1 MGAGRGLG
9 ACAEQ
14 AAKGCKVGWL
24 TRLEGRSGEVG
35 KKGRDR
41 VLSRGGMVDFREGLW
56 LL

>member
-1 MGAGRGLG
+1 MRRAGR
-9 ACAEQ
+9 
-14 AAKGCKVGWL
+14 KVGWL

>member
-1 MGAGRGLG
+1 MRRAGR
-9 ACAEQ
+9 
-14 AAKGCKVGWL
+14 KVGWL
-24 TRLEGRSGEVG
+24 TRLEERSGEVG